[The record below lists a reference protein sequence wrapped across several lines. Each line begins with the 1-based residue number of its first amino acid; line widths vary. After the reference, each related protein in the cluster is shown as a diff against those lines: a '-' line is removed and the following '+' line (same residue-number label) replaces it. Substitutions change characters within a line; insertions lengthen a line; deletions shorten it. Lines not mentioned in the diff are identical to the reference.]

1 MYDGKKNVLALEI
14 AGEIPQQRGILRP
27 SAETAASLY
36 LQGELDKYG
45 ERSRHLDYVHS
56 SGTRYSSGVALPV
69 SLPLSVSPPLPPA
82 EFNPLQAT
90 PAQLELDG
98 FI

>member
-36 LQGELDKYG
+36 LPTQ
-45 ERSRHLDYVHS
+45 
-56 SGTRYSSGVALPV
+56 SGVCRRGVYNSQPG
-69 SLPLSVSPPLPPA
+69 P
-82 EFNPLQAT
+82 
-90 PAQLELDG
+90 
-98 FI
+98 